1 MVRGLP
7 EIAEQVFDAPTRV
20 GFLEESYFGGL
31 LEEVQSPQWAAAS
44 GLALLS
50 LRGQMRV
57 DGQGGRSSVRKVAD
71 WFGNFRDKFR

>member
-20 GFLEESYFGGL
+20 GFLEQSYFGGL
-31 LEEVQSPQWAAAS
+31 ADEVRGPQWSTAC
-44 GLALLS
+44 GLALYS
-50 LRGQMRV
+50 MRAQLRG
-57 DGQGGRSSVRKVAD
+57 DGAGGRSSVRKVAD